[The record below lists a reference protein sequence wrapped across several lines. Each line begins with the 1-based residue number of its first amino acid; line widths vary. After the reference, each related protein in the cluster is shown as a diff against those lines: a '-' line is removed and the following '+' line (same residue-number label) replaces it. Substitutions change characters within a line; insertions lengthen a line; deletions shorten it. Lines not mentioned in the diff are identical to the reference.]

1 MSTGDLKLDRMAI
14 EDAGP
19 NPERI
24 AAAIHHQ
31 LALPRGP
38 TPVAAIARALDIVEI
53 RRAAVTSFEA
63 ALVTEPERGEGAI
76 VVNDAASPQRQ
87 TFSIAHELG
96 HFLNSWHQPIEPS
109 GRFACRNEDLRRSWR
124 QQSAQAS
131 RHSTQ
136 ESEANRFAIELLAP
150 EKFLR
155 PFISGIPDLAKAL
168 QLARE
173 LNLSREAAARRY
185 VERHD
190 QPNALIFSRDGVVRY
205 IERRDEFPC
214 IVCGR
219 DEPIPN
225 LPSPNSNDGLSDHVE
240 ADARDWLTRPRA
252 AGLIIQ
258 TLHQRYGFAI
268 TLLALDRADASD
280 DEDDEE

>member
-24 AAAIHHQ
+24 AAGIHQQ

-38 TPVAAIARALDIVEI
+38 TPIAAIARALDIVEI
-53 RRAAVTSFEA
+53 RRAAVSGFEA
-63 ALVTEPERGEGAI
+63 ALVAEPERGEGAI
-76 VVNDAASPQRQ
+76 VVNCAASPQRQ

-131 RHSTQ
+131 RHVTQ
-136 ESEANRFAIELLAP
+136 EAEANRFAIELLAP
-150 EKFLR
+150 DKFVR
-155 PFISGIPDLAKAL
+155 PFLGGVPDLAKAL

-190 QPNALIFSRDGVVRY
+190 KPTGLVVSRNGVVRY
-205 IERRDEFPC
+205 IERRDDFPF

-219 DEPIPN
+219 DEPIRN
-225 LPSPNSNDGLSDHVE
+225 LPPPTGDYGLSDHVE
-240 ADARDWLTRPRA
+240 ADARDFLSRPSRFD
-252 AGLIIQ
+252 LIIQ
-258 TLHQRYGFAI
+258 TLHQRDGFAI
-268 TLLALDRADASD
+268 TLLALDGADAS